1 MWCTNI
7 QTNRNE
13 WKFGQTFYRKF
24 KLTIN
29 LDDNWIGLYNPN
41 NPIIEKNTGNDDNND
56 GNKAR
61 NIILIIALVIFVFGL
76 AVGMFFL
83 GRKLRNDRKKRAN
96 ELMDDNY
103 DYSAG
108 INA

>member
-1 MWCTNI
+1 MIFKEND
-7 QTNRNE
+7 NRNE
-13 WKFGQTFYRKF
+13 WKFGQPFYRKF

-41 NPIIEKNTGNDDNND
+41 NPIIEKNTGNDDNNE
-56 GNKAR
+56 GNKTR
-61 NIILIIALVIFVFGL
+61 NIILIIALVIFVIGL
-76 AVGMFFL
+76 AMGMFFL